1 MDHSNNN
8 LFSSSPSPSHSP
20 LNMNPFEQLNLD
32 YQLSL
37 THIAELERIIVNKD
51 KELLEKNISSQCA
64 IRYITRLEGKII
76 KLEDANVSNKTN

>member
-8 LFSSSPSPSHSP
+8 LFSSSPSPS
-20 LNMNPFEQLNLD
+20 NMNPFEQLSLD

-37 THIAELERIIVNKD
+37 THITELERIIVNKD